1 MSSGDVVSDIYT
13 SATTFQPAS
22 GVQICITQFLTTDEN
37 RLLGRG
43 DIDTSGTFLY
53 FQTATGQSY
62 DMRLWNGYVHKF
74 LISNSSYVYFDLAG
88 GYVGFLGLEI

>member
-1 MSSGDVVSDIYT
+1 MASGDVVSDIYT

-43 DIDTSGTFLY
+43 DIDTSGTFL
-53 FQTATGQSY
+53 
-62 DMRLWNGYVHKF
+62 
-74 LISNSSYVYFDLAG
+74 
-88 GYVGFLGLEI
+88 